1 MICFVFCYGCI
12 LCRSNQKKYR
22 TIPYCFVGKHPTKMS
37 EFIWKEAGGDIE
49 AIDLS
54 KQKRLASLQALILL
68 VGRRGL
74 EPRTKG
80 L

>member
-1 MICFVFCYGCI
+1 
-12 LCRSNQKKYR
+12 
-22 TIPYCFVGKHPTKMS
+22 MS
-37 EFIWKEAGGDIE
+37 EFIWKEAGGDVE

>member
-1 MICFVFCYGCI
+1 MMRKSKRQMRRA
-12 LCRSNQKKYR
+12 L
-22 TIPYCFVGKHPTKMS
+22 TVGLFT
-37 EFIWKEAGGDIE
+37 
-49 AIDLS
+49 AIRWLLVPHEPER
-54 KQKRLASLQALILL
+54 KRPASLQALILL